1 MCLIAFHWQP
11 DSDLPLLLAANR
23 DEFYA
28 RPALPLHRWADHA
41 IVAGK
46 DLQGGGTWLG
56 MGAGG
61 RMAALTNYREVSQ
74 NRPTAPSRGDITT
87 GFLRSTAT
95 AEQYLQ
101 ALALQSHM
109 YNPFNLLVF
118 DGSTLMG
125 FESRHRRAFVL
136 PQGMHALSNADF
148 DTPWPKLTRL
158 REGVARTVAQQN
170 FDAAQP
176 QAVNALFALLSERRV
191 AADDALPQTGIALER
206 ERALSAEFIHA
217 TDYGTRASSV
227 VAIGRGH
234 AHFTERSFDFSGFT
248 GEAHE
253 SMHWDVRAW
262 SRAWRCRC

>member
-11 DSDLPLLLAANR
+11 HSDMPLLLAANR

-28 RPALPLHRWADHA
+28 RPALPLHRWTNQA

-46 DLQGGGTWLG
+46 DLQAGGTWLG

-61 RMAALTNYREVSQ
+61 RMAALTNYRDVSQ
-74 NRPTAPSRGDITT
+74 NRPAAPSRGDITT
-87 GFLRSTAT
+87 GFLNSTAT
-95 AEQYLQ
+95 AERYLQ
-101 ALALQSHM
+101 TLALQSHV

-125 FESRHRRAFVL
+125 FESRNRRAFAM

-158 REGVARTVAQQN
+158 REGMAQMVAQQE

-176 QAVNALFALLSERRV
+176 KAINALFGLLSDRRV
-191 AADDALPQTGIALER
+191 AADGALPQTGIALER
-206 ERALSAEFIHA
+206 ERALSAEFIHT

-234 AHFTERSFDFSGFT
+234 AHFTERSFDFSGLT

-253 SMHWDVRAW
+253 SLRWHVHA
-262 SRAWRCRC
+262 